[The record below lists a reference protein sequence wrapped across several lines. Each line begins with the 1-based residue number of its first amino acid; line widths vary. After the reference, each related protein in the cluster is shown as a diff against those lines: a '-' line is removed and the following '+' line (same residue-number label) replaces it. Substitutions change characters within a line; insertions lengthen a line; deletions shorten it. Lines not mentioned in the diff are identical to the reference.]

1 MGWGLEGG
9 KNPTEP
15 SGELGHA
22 RTRARA
28 VGCRNSRCMVGI
40 RYKLA
45 KIFFEFLL

>member
-22 RTRARA
+22 RAR
-28 VGCRNSRCMVGI
+28 VQ
-40 RYKLA
+40 LA
-45 KIFFEFLL
+45 TEIHDVWLVYAIN